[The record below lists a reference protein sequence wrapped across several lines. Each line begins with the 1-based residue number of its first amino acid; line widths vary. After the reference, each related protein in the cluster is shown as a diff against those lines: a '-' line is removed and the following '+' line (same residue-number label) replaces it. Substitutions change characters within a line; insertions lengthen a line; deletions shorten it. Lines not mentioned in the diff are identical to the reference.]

1 MVHTLCVSG
10 GHQRPRTT
18 SMGTPPDFR
27 HVMPATFALSALRC
41 DKTHTR
47 SRDCAY
53 QVAWSINPHMKV
65 GAVDWRRAR
74 AQHRAL
80 ERALLAAGARLFE
93 LPFVHGAFDS
103 VFAKDNALL
112 HERGGRRRALL
123 ASMLYG
129 ERRSEQRARARVY
142 DRQGF
147 EVIDA
152 PPDPFE
158 GGDLAMLPGARGA
171 LLGYGQRSSARA
183 AAALE
188 RFLDAPVTP
197 LELCDPHLYHLDTAL
212 TVLSDGTALVCTEA
226 FTPAALQTLE
236 ETEGIR
242 RVLGVPREEA
252 LGFGL
257 NLVEVGDSVLVGAQA
272 PRVEALL
279 RSLGRRAVR
288 VRLDQFHLAGGSAAC
303 LVSRVHRPE
312 PVVRREAAPE
322 AQSLSA

>member
-1 MVHTLCVSG
+1 
-10 GHQRPRTT
+10 
-18 SMGTPPDFR
+18 MGTSLEFR

-65 GAVDWRRAR
+65 GAVDWRRACR
-74 AQHRAL
+74 QHRAL
-80 ERALLAAGARLFE
+80 RRALLEAGAGLLE

-103 VFAKDNALL
+103 VFSKDNALL

-129 ERRSEQRARARVY
+129 ERRSEQRARAQVF

-147 EVIDA
+147 EICS
-152 PPDPFE
+152 PPPAPFE

-171 LLGYGQRSSARA
+171 LLGHGQRSSASA
-183 AAALE
+183 APMLE

-197 LELCDPHLYHLDTAL
+197 LELRDPHLYHLDTAL
-212 TVLSDGTALVCTEA
+212 TVLSDGTALVCPEA
-226 FTPAALQTLE
+226 FTPGALAQLAR
-236 ETEGIR
+236 TEGVS
-242 RVLGVPREEA
+242 RVLHVPREEA

-257 NLVEVGDSVLVGAQA
+257 NLVEVGERVLVGAQA
-272 PRVEALL
+272 PYVEKLL
-279 RSLGRRAVR
+279 RALGRKPVR
-288 VRLDQFHLAGGSAAC
+288 VKLDQFHLAGGSAAC

-312 PVVRREAAPE
+312 PVVRRELADDVQPI
-322 AQSLSA
+322 SA